1 MGSEGEEEK
10 YLEGRARRHSDLR
23 DAGCHAEKHRDVRK
37 VGRERWSGGD
47 LQDPDSRFVCRM

>member
-23 DAGCHAEKHRDVRK
+23 DADCHAEKHRDVRK
-37 VGRERWSGGD
+37 VGRER
-47 LQDPDSRFVCRM
+47 